1 MKKLRYFIFC
11 FAFAFYAAAGL
22 LPTFQ
27 QKPETTIEV
36 QEEVPYFEVIK
47 ED

>member
-11 FAFAFYAAAGL
+11 FAFSFYTAAGL

-27 QKPETTIEV
+27 QKPETTIGV
-36 QEEVPYFEVIK
+36 QEECPLLDRLEM
-47 ED
+47 D